1 MWFLF
6 YLEITGQMTQKYKI
20 CSFCSE
26 PIFPE
31 EGKEKVHGKRKFHEG
46 CRQKHNEFAK
56 NRAISM
62 HKEGKNITEIINEF
76 PDIKKE
82 TIFRWISANKGWINL
97 KPHNHITPPLPA
109 NGRWLP
115 GSPAGPVTKSCPSCA
130 CGNLPGSCGF
140 ALSGSLLFIW
150 ISCRK
155 QKQEKIPW

>member
-1 MWFLF
+1 MLGFEDISFWEHFLKGAPIEAVIELAGDLISAITNLRIKEDVFFFLTAEHGEQNRLFKHHWTSPSLLTIMWFLF

-82 TIFRWISANKGWINL
+82 TIFRWISANKG
-97 KPHNHITPPLPA
+97 
-109 NGRWLP
+109 
-115 GSPAGPVTKSCPSCA
+115 
-130 CGNLPGSCGF
+130 
-140 ALSGSLLFIW
+140 
-150 ISCRK
+150 
-155 QKQEKIPW
+155 